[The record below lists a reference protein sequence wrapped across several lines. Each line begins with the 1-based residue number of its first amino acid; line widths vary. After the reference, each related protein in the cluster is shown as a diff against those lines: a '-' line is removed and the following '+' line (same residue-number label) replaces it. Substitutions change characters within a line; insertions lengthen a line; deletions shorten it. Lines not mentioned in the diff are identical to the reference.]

1 MKKLLSTVILT
12 LLYCSL
18 GFAESTLPK
27 CKDYSKSWNNK
38 IDLNNARSK
47 WTDCYGKYIKNWDKK
62 FNFEFEGE
70 YFNGKA
76 NGIGEFTYKTK
87 DGKSVA
93 SYEGQFL
100 DGRIFGFGIYKES
113 NNFIGM
119 IYMNYSMAKSQIIL
133 KKFSI

>member
-1 MKKLLSTVILT
+1 MKKVLGIILIS
-12 LLYCSL
+12 LLYCSF

-70 YFNGKA
+70 YINGKA
-76 NGIGEFTYKTK
+76 NGAGQFTYKTK
-87 DGKSVA
+87 DGKIVNNGKRKA
-93 SYEGQFL
+93 AAIEL
-100 DGRIFGFGIYKES
+100 GISERTLYRKIKQHDLE
-113 NNFIGM
+113 
-119 IYMNYSMAKSQIIL
+119 L
-133 KKFSI
+133 